1 MINLVFFLVPPYQQG
16 SSGTGSVSVGMR
28 KILVL
33 SVTEG
38 VVQGMKVIKWY
49 KRCFSEHT
57 SDQGI
62 K

>member
-1 MINLVFFLVPPYQQG
+1 VPPYQQG
-16 SSGTGSVSVGMR
+16 SCGTGSVSVVMQEIR
-28 KILVL
+28 AL
-33 SVTEG
+33 SGTEG
-38 VVQGMKVIKWY
+38 VVWGMNMIKDFKWY